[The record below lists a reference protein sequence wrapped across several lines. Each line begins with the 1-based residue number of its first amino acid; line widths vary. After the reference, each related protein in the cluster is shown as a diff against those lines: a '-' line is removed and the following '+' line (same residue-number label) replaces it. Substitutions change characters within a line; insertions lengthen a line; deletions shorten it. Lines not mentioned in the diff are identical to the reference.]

1 MSNGI
6 LIIWDYAISVLQD
19 SYKVLEHI
27 FHCGIMNEVATV
39 LEVEVAW
46 AMVLSSYEIMLIFGI
61 TRFLQVSSEY
71 PRMMLKHTF
80 KWKN

>member
-46 AMVLSSYEIMLIFGI
+46 AMVLSSYEIMTL
-61 TRFLQVSSEY
+61 VEY
-71 PRMMLKHTF
+71 HVIQSYNGRMVLEHTF
-80 KWKN
+80 NWNY